1 MDTLAADVAALAAEA
16 AASDAEVAALVAENA
31 ALAACVA
38 AESSSACVSLRSV
51 SVAVWRPFT
60 SSAKAFAS
68 DTNVGRDPRNASAR
82 EENTA
87 WESARDGGV
96 GSEDILVI

>member
-16 AASDAEVAALVAENA
+16 AASDAEVAAL
-31 ALAACVA
+31 AACVA
-38 AESSSACVSLRSV
+38 AESRSACVSLRSACVSSRSV
-51 SVAVWRPFT
+51 SVAVWWPFT